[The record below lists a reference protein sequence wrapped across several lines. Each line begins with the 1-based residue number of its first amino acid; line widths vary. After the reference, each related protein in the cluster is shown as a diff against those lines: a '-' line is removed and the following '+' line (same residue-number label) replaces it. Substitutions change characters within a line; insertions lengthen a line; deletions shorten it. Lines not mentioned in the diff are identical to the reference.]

1 MKIKKIVKKDIKET
15 VKKDRKEI
23 IRENIRKEKIKEN
36 INGKS
41 ILIIKCFILMG
52 FVSYLFYDSFL
63 GVVFTIPVV
72 ILLYRNGCKKL
83 ADRRIEETEN
93 RFKDVLQSVLGSMR
107 AGASVENA
115 FYDASKDLE
124 YRYGKQDYMVNE
136 LLILNRQVQNNVS
149 IDRLIS
155 ELAVKTGS
163 KDIRDFAAVFV
174 MARKSGGDM
183 GRVLGR
189 TIQIITRRREVN
201 QEIELLVAAK
211 KYEQQIMNLMP
222 MGIIGYIRMTNP
234 SYFDPLYHNL
244 FGIMMMTVVLVIYY
258 IAYRMSEKILDGI

>member
-1 MKIKKIVKKDIKET
+1 MKIKKIVKKDKKEDIKKT
-15 VKKDRKEI
+15 VKKDRKET
-23 IRENIRKEKIKEN
+23 
-36 INGKS
+36 S
-41 ILIIKCFILMG
+41 FLVIKCFILMG
-52 FVSYLFYDSFL
+52 FVSYLFYDSLL

-189 TIQIITRRREVN
+189 TIQIITRRREVK

>member
-15 VKKDRKEI
+15 VKKDRKET
-23 IRENIRKEKIKEN
+23 
-36 INGKS
+36 S
-41 ILIIKCFILMG
+41 FLIIKCFILMG

-72 ILLYRNGCKKL
+72 ILLYRNACKKL

-149 IDRLIS
+149 VCCFI
-155 ELAVKTGS
+155 LAT
-163 KDIRDFAAVFV
+163 
-174 MARKSGGDM
+174 
-183 GRVLGR
+183 
-189 TIQIITRRREVN
+189 
-201 QEIELLVAAK
+201 
-211 KYEQQIMNLMP
+211 
-222 MGIIGYIRMTNP
+222 
-234 SYFDPLYHNL
+234 
-244 FGIMMMTVVLVIYY
+244 
-258 IAYRMSEKILDGI
+258 